1 MYIKALLVVL
11 MVSVPVSANDLN
23 SDVQRWMIVNDTVM
37 GGRSQANLS
46 LVEGE
51 GEVFRFDGLLS
62 LENNGGFA
70 SIRAV
75 FPRKYFAN
83 SEHICIRVR
92 GDGRKYQLRLR
103 GGRQLDGIAFA
114 QTFNTEPGKWLN
126 YSFKVS
132 EFVPTFRGRTL
143 RNVRDIMSEEIRQV
157 TFMIADKSEGE
168 FQLDF
173 TSINPCSPNATI

>member
-1 MYIKALLVVL
+1 MALLASG
-11 MVSVPVSANDLN
+11 SVQADDLN

-37 GGRSQANLS
+37 GGRSEANLS

-51 GEVFRFDGLLS
+51 GEVFRFDGNLS

-75 FPRKYFAN
+75 FPREYF
-83 SEHICIRVR
+83 SEAEHVCIRVR

-103 GGRQLDGIAFA
+103 GGRSLDGIAFA
-114 QTFNTEPGKWLN
+114 QSFSTKANEWQE

-143 RNVRDIMSEEIRQV
+143 RNVRDIRSDEIRQV
-157 TFMIADKSEGE
+157 TFMIADKREGS

-173 TSINPCSPNATI
+173 SAIKPCIPKTLI

>member
-1 MYIKALLVVL
+1 MALLVAG
-11 MVSVPVSANDLN
+11 SAQAEDLN

-37 GGRSQANLS
+37 GGRSDANLS
-46 LVEGE
+46 LVDGE
-51 GEVFRFDGLLS
+51 DDVFRFDGNLS

-75 FPRKYFAN
+75 FPRRYFAE
-83 SEHICIRVR
+83 SDHVCIRVR

-103 GGRQLDGIAFA
+103 GGRGLDGVAFA
-114 QTFNTEPGKWLN
+114 QSFSTKPNEWLD

-132 EFVPTFRGRTL
+132 DFVPTFRGRTL
-143 RNVRDIMSEEIRQV
+143 RNVRDIRSDEIRQV
-157 TFMIADKSEGE
+157 TFMIADKIEGE

-173 TSINPCSPNATI
+173 SSIRPCSAKSFI